1 MCVCVSRFAIDKR
14 TRNIIW
20 FNPSYSKSVQTNVA
34 RDFLKLID
42 KHFPAASPLH
52 KIFNRNTVKV
62 SYSCMNNV
70 KRVISSHNK
79 SVLRETK
86 SARESTKDSSKQLCN
101 CRNANECPL
110 NNMCLTKDLVYQAEV
125 ITKEDNDIKT
135 YIGMTATTFKDRYR
149 NHKKSFE
156 DIKHENDTELSKHV
170 WKLKLDN
177 KQFSIYWSILSRA
190 SSIKA
195 GGNSCNLCLEE
206 KLQILRNCNSRSC
219 LNKRSKLFTKCVHAR
234 KFYAGRFKRT
244 RVSKHIANSIT

>member
-1 MCVCVSRFAIDKR
+1 MYFSNRALKSNCTTKLQYLIAEIPPTTQSQSQNEKRKR

-20 FNPSYSKSVQTNVA
+20 FNPPYSKSVQTNVA

-62 SYSCMNNV
+62 SYNCMNNV

-79 SVLRETK
+79 RVLRETK
-86 SARESTKDSSKQLCN
+86 SAQESTKDSSKQLCN

-135 YIGMTATTFKDRYR
+135 YT
-149 NHKKSFE
+149 
-156 DIKHENDTELSKHV
+156 LV
-170 WKLKLDN
+170 
-177 KQFSIYWSILSRA
+177 
-190 SSIKA
+190 
-195 GGNSCNLCLEE
+195 
-206 KLQILRNCNSRSC
+206 
-219 LNKRSKLFTKCVHAR
+219 
-234 KFYAGRFKRT
+234 
-244 RVSKHIANSIT
+244 

>member
-1 MCVCVSRFAIDKR
+1 MLKYHLPPQVNRK
-14 TRNIIW
+14 TRNANAHETLSGLTRHIVA
-20 FNPSYSKSVQTNVA
+20 KSVQTNVA
-34 RDFLKLID
+34 RDSLKLID

-79 SVLRETK
+79 RVLRETK
-86 SARESTKDSSKQLCN
+86 FAQESTKDSSKHLCN

-110 NNMCLTKDLVYQAEV
+110 NNMCFTKDLVYQAEV

-135 YIGMTATTFKDRYR
+135 YIGMTATTFKGRYR

-170 WKLKLDN
+170 WK
-177 KQFSIYWSILSRA
+177 
-190 SSIKA
+190 
-195 GGNSCNLCLEE
+195 
-206 KLQILRNCNSRSC
+206 
-219 LNKRSKLFTKCVHAR
+219 
-234 KFYAGRFKRT
+234 
-244 RVSKHIANSIT
+244 